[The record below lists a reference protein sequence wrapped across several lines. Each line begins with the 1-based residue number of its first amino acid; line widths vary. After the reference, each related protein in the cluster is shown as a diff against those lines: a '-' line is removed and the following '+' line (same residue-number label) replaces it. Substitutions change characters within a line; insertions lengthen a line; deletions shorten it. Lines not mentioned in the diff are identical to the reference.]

1 MARYTTIEE
10 IKGLS
15 INSFEDF
22 LKHYWKIEDL
32 TFVATFVSEKNER
45 NKKSGCFKH
54 FRKIGEKLY
63 LKYPFSTF
71 WVYFNVPANKSLEEG
86 DYLVPCRVLKNL
98 SSSSYPFSLQIKLNS
113 IQKIENSN
121 KKQTV
126 STKTTEKI
134 LNDSQATE
142 SDSRYIDLCQ
152 PKPMGWGTKQL
163 KYLVGFY
170 QENDIDKSF
179 TRIWTRNFRKIDKY
193 PNSNLP
199 VCPLSVSSDKLIPDQ
214 AYTFNW
220 EFSNSSANC
229 YEIVVA
235 KNSLFRQINA
245 KSLIGILYR
254 DSMQNESRDKDIT
267 VSAVETIRKQ
277 VSGQDPCTFLYELL
291 QNANDDPDG
300 DSVEVEI
307 RLTSNMLVFRHTGK
321 RFTAPNVLG
330 ICGVGDGD
338 KADDKEAI
346 GYKGIGFKNVF
357 IRNGYVYIKTGDY
370 SFSFDESAIGNSFM
384 TTPKWE
390 EYDQLDCEIKDILSQ
405 DKDKFQ
411 VNIFMKPRTKNA
423 LFEEE
428 NNYKELLHKA
438 FDDIKQILFISRINK
453 VSVMIEGEGTFI
465 CSRDTNGGSWIF
477 SKKYLS
483 NITPELRN
491 RINDRLRMDEN
502 RLPDKMKDKA
512 ETFASFACQTMDG
525 SIVVDNNETHIYCG
539 LKAEKAKWGFP
550 FEMNSDMVP
559 TGPRDDIE
567 TKEFWNE
574 EWAEI
579 AGRLLFDWM
588 NDLTDNTSYNLSS
601 VFSLVPDF
609 ELCKEQH
616 DSYKKYI
623 IKFQNGFE
631 CELKGKKIIPIEGGK
646 KEKIT
651 DTILDTT
658 GLTSLG
664 IISDED
670 FYKTRHCYISLPA
683 KSLRGKETFELVQK
697 RYLELFQK
705 QNQIFTKDNLLN
717 LCDSIDFQ
725 KWLKTSENNNAFL
738 SFLIDKGWL
747 SDFKNKAIFLG
758 ANDELYAADSIF
770 FSIDQYKHDLVAFL
784 YLIPNLSQKTRTFFS
799 GNEEGL
805 KEIKSILKEFNPKQF
820 VDEVLLSNDNIE
832 QTKARLNS
840 KKTSL
845 RFFHFL
851 AQNVE
856 FSQAYKNLPYI
867 NADNDPVSSF
877 DSDFIFVDNDEGKLQ
892 TNAKWLEDISFSF
905 VSADYEEE
913 VLNYFKKTNE
923 EDGSD
928 VSTPTF
934 GVLDYNNLVLIKD
947 IILNEKYVEKINT
960 NQQKSY
966 QAHKDF
972 VSFCYTNKDALSA
985 GSLKSYALKV
995 NETNQQGELRFELTE
1010 ANVFF
1015 KTPFYDV
1022 ALVHPWMGNDWMFS
1036 LSTDL
1041 LSTEISDDIEELKKF
1056 YIDLFGVKDLTDQY
1070 FYDTIV
1076 SKNLEAIFKVTSKSI
1091 IEGTDK
1097 EELPEAELKAIEFA
1111 KKCNL
1116 DFVNYLD
1123 DNITII
1129 FKDNDYTKFNKLAL
1143 IDSSEE
1149 FITNSSITFFY
1160 NEELANLMSKTWMPS
1175 SLVNMCSKSYEE
1187 SITLSKMQVNQK
1199 SRIKKYKFAELYNL
1213 VIVPNLPTINQ
1224 YLDSKVV
1231 NMDFHNTI
1239 ISNID
1244 SLPLDEIKKIS
1255 NSKVFIQGK
1264 DQPVEGASN
1273 HKIVS
1278 KTIQELV
1285 ALSLVDYGQFDLLD
1299 QDYLANNNI
1308 KYWKTALGNQ
1318 SFNIDSFQKWL
1329 KDHKKSIVI
1338 KLQDKKL
1345 NIKFWRWAKTNV
1357 KENISSLSGLPIL
1370 IKGNDVPLVTS
1381 SEVYFSDGYLDAPIE
1396 DLVTS
1401 VAPNAYILASDYIE
1415 NNEDKKK
1422 WVDFWAQLNIQQN
1435 EVEVLENVVK
1445 NHLSVTKIP
1454 NLPELIINNRAA
1466 LEEKFNKDL
1475 VSALAEIQL
1484 FGADGQPRPAKKCV
1498 FVLCTDNEPF
1508 AYINIPNRVSSSQP
1522 NINSFIGEIIQ
1533 KHNPTH
1539 YVTDLN
1545 KWRQEKIESYLTLQ
1559 NENKHKSV
1567 HTALIKDLAVLINA
1581 NRDNLTV
1588 LPKVCDIYLLDRNLT
1603 YKSCKDLTEGSK
1615 YRPYFDFESCDNT
1628 LDYIDDSYLSC
1639 GASVSK
1645 LFDFMKVHHNLEER
1659 DLSKLSDY
1667 TTACYFWRD
1676 YLGAK
1681 DIDTRNKNIKH
1692 VQTFITS
1699 TKNPFKDLI
1708 CVPVFGNMVV
1718 KAESLYSL
1726 HIQDKVKLLPNSGNL
1741 LPLDIVSLAVLVDEK
1756 SANKENIYFMDKL
1769 AFKKMLDVQHCFD
1782 ALCNIP
1788 ADIQPS
1794 KEKELRKELVKWI
1807 VCQKSSA
1814 SLYLAGYRANDNA
1827 LWNNGISQKQQ
1838 IAELYALNP
1847 KDNLEQYF
1855 GNNAKVIDASYVA
1868 NKDNQMEA
1876 FEALNIKVISK
1887 TDVDTVPS
1895 ADKRLAPD
1903 GNRIRTNLKF
1913 YTLILSGIESLDSW
1927 KNSYEE
1933 YCGKVEKMSF
1943 WKCSAIEKKYK
1954 YDNKVVKKLS
1964 GFYHEEGKDNFYF
1977 KGDLE
1982 SKLVFLDYV
1991 NAVKKHLDIKADIE
2005 IVKRVMDSRQAACDL
2020 VESEYGLLLLDD
2032 EFVEEVRKSMPR
2044 FNKKNVVEPMKSQ
2057 PTKPVEPQPTTQA
2070 FHHSQKEEA
2079 QTASKQDY
2087 AQEDTNETVSLSKAG
2102 VNALSK
2108 QQKID
2113 AQLEAQKYLLSTKP
2127 MWTFPKN
2134 FAEIDGE
2141 GKPYYYSTFNITDEE
2156 GNSRAIV
2163 LKSYKYEKAPFS
2175 INPNEWDNVIE
2186 NKAILLIY
2194 RGDDIIEIQKE
2205 DLVRNQNS
2213 IVLRFSTAN
2222 LNIEDRVSEFSNL
2235 LHYFGQIN
2243 FDFES
2248 FNVPKHAKSI
2258 LAITNKN
2265 EGTQTGNS
2273 KNDI

>member
-1 MARYTTIEE
+1 M
-10 IKGLS
+10 S
-15 INSFEDF
+15 
-22 LKHYWKIEDL
+22 
-32 TFVATFVSEKNER
+32 V
-45 NKKSGCFKH
+45 C
-54 FRKIGEKLY
+54 
-63 LKYPFSTF
+63 ST
-71 WVYFNVPANKSLEEG
+71 E
-86 DYLVPCRVLKNL
+86 
-98 SSSSYPFSLQIKLNS
+98 
-113 IQKIENSN
+113 
-121 KKQTV
+121 
-126 STKTTEKI
+126 
-134 LNDSQATE
+134 
-142 SDSRYIDLCQ
+142 
-152 PKPMGWGTKQL
+152 
-163 KYLVGFY
+163 
-170 QENDIDKSF
+170 
-179 TRIWTRNFRKIDKY
+179 
-193 PNSNLP
+193 
-199 VCPLSVSSDKLIPDQ
+199 LIPNQ
-214 AYTFNW
+214 VYTFNW
-220 EFSNSSANC
+220 EFSNSSANP
-229 YEIVVA
+229 YDIVVA
-235 KNSLFRQINA
+235 TQSRFKLINA
-245 KSLIGILYR
+245 KALIEILYN

-307 RLTSNMLVFRHTGK
+307 RLTNNMLVFRHTGK
-321 RFTAPNVLG
+321 QFTAPNVLG

-370 SFSFDESAIGNSFM
+370 SFSFDENAIGDSFM

-390 EYDQLDCEIKDILSQ
+390 EFDQLDCEIKDILAK

-411 VNIFMKPRTKNA
+411 VNIFMKPRTKKA

-438 FDDIKQILFISRINK
+438 FDDIKQILFISRINR
-453 VSVMIEGEGTFI
+453 VSVIIEGEGTFI
-465 CSRDTNGGSWIF
+465 CSRDTNGASWIF
-477 SKKYLS
+477 SKKYSS
-483 NITPELRN
+483 NITPELRT
-491 RINDRLRMDEN
+491 RINDRLGKDEN

-512 ETFASFACQTMDG
+512 ETFASFACQTIDD
-525 SIVVDNNETHIYCG
+525 SIVADNNETHIYCG

-588 NDLTDNTSYNLSS
+588 NDLTDNKSYNLSS
-601 VFSLVPDF
+601 IFSLVPNF

-623 IKFQNGFE
+623 TKFQNGFE
-631 CELKGKKIIPIEGGK
+631 CELKGKKLIPIEGGK

-664 IISDED
+664 VISDED
-670 FYKTRHCYISLPA
+670 FYKTSHCYISLPA
-683 KSLRGKETFELVQK
+683 KSLRGKETFELIQK

-725 KWLKTSENNNAFL
+725 KWLKTSKNNNAFL

-747 SDFKNKAIFLG
+747 SEFKNKAIFLG

-784 YLIPNLSQKTRTFFS
+784 YLIPNLSQETRTFFS

-805 KEIKSILKEFNPKQF
+805 KEIKSILKEFDPKLF
-820 VDEVLLSNDNIE
+820 VDEVLLSNDNIQ
-832 QTKARLNS
+832 QTKATLNS
-840 KKTSL
+840 KITSL
-845 RFFHFL
+845 RFYHFL

-856 FSQAYKNLPYI
+856 FSQAYKKLPYI
-867 NADNDPVSSF
+867 NADNDLVPSF
-877 DSDFIFVDNDEGKLQ
+877 DSDFIFVDNDAGKLQ

-913 VLNYFKKTNE
+913 VLNYFKKTNK

-934 GVLDYNNLVLIKD
+934 GVLDYDNLVLIEH

-960 NQQKSY
+960 NQQKSE
-966 QAHKDF
+966 QTHKNF
-972 VSFCYTNKDALSA
+972 VSFCYTNKDALPA

-995 NETNQQGELRFELTE
+995 NETNKQGELRFELTE

-1022 ALVHPWMGNDWMFS
+1022 ALAHPWMGDDWMFS

-1041 LSTEISDDIEELKKF
+1041 LSTEISSDIEQLKKF
-1056 YIDLFGVKDLTDQY
+1056 YIDQFGVKDLTDQY

-1076 SKNLEAIFKVTSKSI
+1076 SKNIEAIFKITSKSI

-1097 EELPEAELKAIEFA
+1097 KELSEAELKVIEIA
-1111 KKCNL
+1111 KKCNF

-1123 DNITII
+1123 DNVTII

-1149 FITNSSITFFY
+1149 FIANNSVTFFY
-1160 NEELANLMSKTWMPS
+1160 HEELTDLMSKTWMPTS
-1175 SLVNMCSKSYEE
+1175 VVNMCSKSYGE
-1187 SITLSKMQVNQK
+1187 SIALSKMQVNQIP
-1199 SRIKKYKFAELYNL
+1199 RIKKYTFTEFYNL
-1213 VIVPNLPTINQ
+1213 VIVPNLTAINQ
-1224 YLDSKVV
+1224 NFDSKTV

-1239 ISNID
+1239 ILNIE
-1244 SLPLDEIKKIS
+1244 SLLLEDIKKMS
-1255 NSKVFIQGK
+1255 NAKVFIQGK
-1264 DQPVEGASN
+1264 EQPVEVASG
-1273 HKIVS
+1273 HQIVS
-1278 KTIQELV
+1278 KTVEELV
-1285 ALSLVDYGQFDLLD
+1285 ALSLVDYGQLDLLD
-1299 QDYLANNNI
+1299 QDYLANKHT
-1308 KYWKTALGNQ
+1308 KYWQTALGNE
-1318 SFNIDSFQKWL
+1318 SFNIASFQKWL
-1329 KDHKKSIVI
+1329 KDNKESIVT
-1338 KLQDKKL
+1338 KLQDKIL
-1345 NIKFWRWAKTNV
+1345 NIKFWRWAKKNV
-1357 KENISSLSGLPIL
+1357 KENISCFSGLPIL
-1370 IKGNDVPLVTS
+1370 LKGNNVPLVTS
-1381 SEVYFSDGYLDAPIE
+1381 GEVYFSDGYLDAPIE
-1396 DLVTS
+1396 DLVTT
-1401 VAPNAYILASDYIE
+1401 VAPNAHILAPDYIE
-1415 NNEDKKK
+1415 NNEEKKG

-1445 NHLSVTKIP
+1445 NHLSATKIP
-1454 NLPELIINNRAA
+1454 NLPELIFKNRAA
-1466 LEEKFNKDL
+1466 LEEKFNNDL
-1475 VSALAEIQL
+1475 ISFLAEIQL
-1484 FGADGQPRPAKKCV
+1484 FGADNHPRPAKECV

-1508 AYINIPNRVSSSQP
+1508 AYINIPNRVSSLQP
-1522 NINSFIGEIIQ
+1522 NINSLIGEIIQ

-1539 YVTDLN
+1539 YVTDLT

-1559 NENKHKSV
+1559 NASQQGSV
-1567 HTALIKDLAVLINA
+1567 HAALIKDLAVLINT

-1588 LPKVCDIYLLDRNLT
+1588 LPKVCNIYLQNREHL
-1603 YKSCKDLTEGSK
+1603 YKPCENLTEGSK
-1615 YRPYFDFESCDNT
+1615 YDPFFDFESCNNT

-1639 GASVSK
+1639 GASVLR

-1659 DLSKLSDY
+1659 DLSKLNDY
-1667 TTACYFWRD
+1667 RTACYFWRD

-1681 DIDTRNKNIKH
+1681 NIDARNKNIKH
-1692 VQTFITS
+1692 VQAFITS
-1699 TKNPFKDLI
+1699 TKNPFKDLT
-1708 CVPVFGNMVV
+1708 CVPVFGDKVV
-1718 KAESLYSL
+1718 TAESLYSL
-1726 HIQDKVKLLPNSGNL
+1726 HIQDKVKLLSNSEKL
-1741 LPLDIVSLAVLVDEK
+1741 LPLDIVSLAVFIDEK
-1756 SANKENIYFMDKL
+1756 SASKENIYFMDKL

-1788 ADIQPS
+1788 ADLQPS

-1807 VCQKSSA
+1807 LCQKSATSS
-1814 SLYLAGYRANDNA
+1814 SLAEYRANANA

-1895 ADKRLAPD
+1895 ADKRPAPD
-1903 GNRIRTNLKF
+1903 SNRIRTNLKF

-1927 KNSYEE
+1927 KSSYEE
-1933 YCGKVEKMSF
+1933 YCGKVGKMSF
-1943 WKCSAIEKKYK
+1943 WQCSAIEKKYK
-1954 YDNKVVKKLS
+1954 NDEKVVKKLS
-1964 GFYHEEGKDNFYF
+1964 GFYHEEGKDDFYF

-1991 NAVKKHLDIKADIE
+1991 NAVKKYLDIKVDIE

-2020 VESEYGLLLLDD
+2020 VECEYGLLLLDD
-2032 EFVEEVRKSMPR
+2032 EFVEEVRKTMPR
-2044 FNKKNVVEPMKSQ
+2044 FNKKIVVEPMKSQ
-2057 PTKPVEPQPTTQA
+2057 PTKPVEPQPTTQE
-2070 FHHSQKEEA
+2070 FHYPQKEEV
-2079 QTASKQDY
+2079 QTAPKPDY
-2087 AQEDTNETVSLSKAG
+2087 TQEDSNETVSLSKAD
-2102 VNALSK
+2102 VNALSE
-2108 QQKID
+2108 QQKKD

-2127 MWTFPKN
+2127 MWIFPEN
-2134 FAEIDGE
+2134 FAEVDGE
-2141 GKPYYYSTFNITDEE
+2141 GKPYCYSTFNIIDEE
-2156 GNSRAIV
+2156 GNARAIV
-2163 LKSYKYEKAPFS
+2163 LKSYKNDKAPFS
-2175 INPNEWDNVIE
+2175 INPNEWDYVIKD
-2186 NKAILLIY
+2186 KAKLLIY
-2194 RGDDIIEIQKE
+2194 RGDDIIEIQKD

-2222 LNIEDRVSEFSNL
+2222 LNIEDRISEFSDL

-2248 FNVPKHAKSI
+2248 FNVPKCAKSI

-2265 EGTQTGNS
+2265 EGTQTGGS